1 MSTLLIYRT
10 VRGYEL
16 STQAPHGRHDG
27 TRNSEVAELNSYASP
42 VTHVYRDPV
51 SFSRRYIATR
61 DVDDR
66 YRDVN
71 ERCIAGG
78 REKAYVFYR

>member
-1 MSTLLIYRT
+1 MSTLRIYRT
-10 VRGYEL
+10 ARGYEL
-16 STQAPHGRHDG
+16 STQAPHGRHDE
-27 TRNSEVAELNSYASP
+27 TRNSAVAELISYASP

-66 YRDVN
+66 YRDVT
-71 ERCIAGG
+71 ERCTAGG
-78 REKAYVFYR
+78 REKAHVLYR